1 MPLPTDANNVSSS
14 ANLPV
19 RRADAGDLNLQS
31 AGTISVQGARSN
43 EPEEFNI
50 DLLGL
55 WQILLK
61 RRWTIAATV
70 ALLFVI
76 GLIVSLMIT
85 PIYRATSSVQI
96 DREMI
101 NVTDNSNPLTDLWM
115 DPDYINTQYQNLQ
128 SRELAARVLTD
139 IGYQNAKRFES
150 VFPPSAAQQL
160 RTWLGGGKKQPLRG
174 ADKQKAEKAAAIGRV
189 GVFMRG
195 FTIEPVRNTRLVKI
209 HYNSTDPAFAI
220 LAANSLAE
228 AFQNRNLETRFETS
242 NYAKTYLEDQLKQL
256 KIRLEDSEAQLVR
269 VAQKEQIVGSGG
281 EDVGSLP
288 EQNLGALNAAL
299 AKAKED
305 RIRAQSDWQQAQS
318 SIGMVTFGETGSNSI
333 IRPLQEKRSALSA
346 EYQNKL
352 GTFKPAYP
360 QMLQLK
366 AQIDELDKQIA
377 QEISAIKSA
386 IRAEYESALQN
397 ENMISAQVSQLKGE
411 AIDLQGRSIQYN
423 IYKREVDTNRQ
434 LYEATLQRYK
444 EIGVAAGVG
453 LNNIL
458 IVDKAVAAG
467 KFRPN
472 IPLNLAVSLF
482 LGLIAGILL
491 ALLLEYLDD
500 TLKSPDDIEKRL
512 GLPVLG
518 VIPKLAENVTLEAAL
533 ADPRSGFSE
542 AYRSVRTSLQF
553 ATSHGVPRT
562 LLLTSASP
570 GEGKSTASLALARN
584 FSELGRR
591 VLLIDADMRNPSLHK
606 KMALDNGN
614 GLSNFLSGAASLT
627 DVLHYTEMVGLAV
640 ITTGPLPPNP
650 AELLHDD
657 NMRRL
662 LADGGE
668 LYDLVIIDGP
678 PVMGLADAPILANL
692 SEGVMLVVQA
702 GSTRKGLAINAVKRL
717 QAARAQIVGV
727 LINKFEPK
735 FAAYGYYSQDTGYG
749 DFSYYTAAEAGN
761 KRLGR

>member
-1 MPLPTDANNVSSS
+1 MNHPSDPGEGQDHAPLPIRQQAGQ
-14 ANLPV
+14 ALAV
-19 RRADAGDLNLQS
+19 RS
-31 AGTISVQGARSN
+31 AGQLATASAA

-50 DLLGL
+50 DLLSL
-55 WQILLK
+55 WQILMK
-61 RRWTIAATV
+61 RRWVIAATV
-70 ALLFVI
+70 ATVFVV
-76 GLIVSLMIT
+76 GLVVSLLIT
-85 PIYRATSSVQI
+85 PVYRATSSVQI

-101 NVTDNSNPLTDLWM
+101 NVTDNATPLTDLWM

-128 SRELAARVLTD
+128 SRELASRVLTD

-150 VFPPSAAQQL
+150 VFKPSAKEQVKA
-160 RTWLGGGKKQPLRG
+160 WLGGGKQVLKG
-174 ADKQKAEKAAAIGRV
+174 ADKQRAEKSAAIGRV
-189 GVFMRG
+189 GTFMKG
-195 FTIEPVRNTRLVKI
+195 YTIEPVRNTRLVRI
-209 HYNSTDPAFAI
+209 HYNSTDPAFAV

-242 NYAKTYLEDQLKQL
+242 NYAKAYLEDQLKQL

-269 VAQKEQIVGSGG
+269 VAEKEQIVGSGG
-281 EDVGSLP
+281 EELGSLP

-305 RIRAQSDWQQAQS
+305 RIRAQAEWQQAQS

-333 IRPLQEKRSALSA
+333 IRSLQEKRSALAA

-360 QMLQLK
+360 QMVQLK
-366 AQIDELDKQIA
+366 GQIDEIDKQIA
-377 QEISAIKSA
+377 QEIAAIKSA

-397 ENMISAQVSQLKGE
+397 ENMIAAQVDQLKGE
-411 AIDLQGRSIQYN
+411 AIDLKGRSIQYN

-467 KFRPN
+467 KFKPN
-472 IPLNLAVSLF
+472 IPLNLAISLL
-482 LGLIAGILL
+482 LGLVAGIVL

-500 TLKSPDDIEKRL
+500 TLKGPDDIEKRL

-518 VIPKLAENVTLEAAL
+518 VIPKLAENTTLEAAL
-533 ADPRSGFSE
+533 ADTRSAFSE

-553 ATSHGVPRT
+553 ATSHGAPRT

-606 KMALDNGN
+606 KMALDNAI
-614 GLSNFLSGAASLT
+614 GLSNYLAGAATLT

-692 SEGVMLVVQA
+692 SEGVLLVVQA
-702 GSTRKGLAINAVKRL
+702 GSTRKTLALNAVKRL
-717 QAARAQIVGV
+717 NAARAQIVGV

-735 FAAYGYYSQDTGYG
+735 YAAYGYYGKDTGYG
-749 DFSYYTAAEAGN
+749 DFSYYTAAESGHR
-761 KRLGR
+761 RLGK

>member
-1 MPLPTDANNVSSS
+1 MNLPSDPSAGRDRVPLPIRHEAEQPL
-14 ANLPV
+14 AV
-19 RRADAGDLNLQS
+19 RS
-31 AGTISVQGARSN
+31 AGQLAAASAADS
-43 EPEEFNI
+43 EEFNI
-50 DLLGL
+50 DLLSL
-55 WQILLK
+55 WHILLK
-61 RRWTIAATV
+61 RRWTIAASV
-70 ALLFVI
+70 AIVFVL

-85 PIYRATSSVQI
+85 PVYRASSSVQI

-101 NVTDNSNPLTDLWM
+101 NVTDSSNPLTDLWM

-128 SRELAARVLTD
+128 SRELASRVLTD

-150 VFPPSAAQQL
+150 VFKPSAMQQIK
-160 RTWLGGGKKQPLRG
+160 TWLKGGRKQELKG
-174 ADKQKAEKAAAIGRV
+174 AEKQRAEKSAAIARV
-189 GVFMRG
+189 GTFMKG
-195 FTIEPVRNTRLVKI
+195 YSIEPIRNTRLVKI

-220 LAANSLAE
+220 LSANSLAE

-242 NYAKTYLEDQLKQL
+242 NYAKAYLEDQLKQL

-269 VAQKEQIVGSGG
+269 VAQKEQIVGSGA
-281 EDVGSLP
+281 EDLGSLP

-305 RIRAQSDWQQAQS
+305 RIRAQSEWQQAQS

-333 IRPLQEKRSALSA
+333 IRSLQEKRSSLSA

-360 QMLQLK
+360 QMVQLK
-366 AQIDELDKQIA
+366 GQIDELDKQIA
-377 QEISAIKSA
+377 QEITSIKSA

-397 ENMISAQVSQLKGE
+397 ENMIKAQVDLLMGE
-411 AIDLQGRSIQYN
+411 AIDLKGRSIQYN

-472 IPLNLAVSLF
+472 IPLNLAISLL
-482 LGLIAGILL
+482 LGLIAGIVL

-500 TLKSPDDIEKRL
+500 TLKSPDDVEKRL

-533 ADPRSGFSE
+533 ADTRSGFSE

-606 KMALDNGN
+606 KMAIDNAI
-614 GLSNFLSGAASLT
+614 GLSNFLAGAASLT

-650 AELLHDD
+650 AELLQDD

-702 GSTRKGLAINAVKRL
+702 GSTRKTLAVNAVKRL

-727 LINKFEPK
+727 LINKFEAK
-735 FAAYGYYSQDTGYG
+735 HATYGYYGKDTGYG
-749 DFSYYTAAEAGN
+749 DFSYYTAGEES
-761 KRLGR
+761 RRRIGR

>member
-1 MPLPTDANNVSSS
+1 MNLPSDPNAGQER
-14 ANLPV
+14 APLPV
-19 RRADAGDLNLQS
+19 RRDADQSLAVRPAGQLAHAQ
-31 AGTISVQGARSN
+31 AA

-70 ALLFVI
+70 AIVFVV

-85 PIYRATSSVQI
+85 PVYRATSSVQI

-101 NVTDNSNPLTDLWM
+101 NVTDNASPLTDLWM

-128 SRELAARVLTD
+128 SRELASRVLTD
-139 IGYQNAKRFES
+139 IGYQNAKRFEA
-150 VFPPSAAQQL
+150 VFPPPALQQVKA
-160 RTWLGGGKKQPLRG
+160 WLGGGAKKELKG
-174 ADKQKAEKAAAIGRV
+174 AEKQRAEKTAAIGRV
-189 GVFMRG
+189 GVFMKG
-195 FTIEPVRNTRLVKI
+195 YTIEPVRNTRLVKI
-209 HYNSTDPAFAI
+209 HYNSTDPAFAV
-220 LAANSLAE
+220 LSANSLAE

-256 KIRLEDSEAQLVR
+256 KIRLEDSEAQLVK

-281 EDVGSLP
+281 EEIGSLP

-299 AKAKED
+299 AEAKEQ
-305 RIRAQSDWQQAQS
+305 RIRAQSEWQQAQS

-333 IRPLQEKRSALSA
+333 IRSLQEKRSTLSA

-360 QMLQLK
+360 QMVQLK
-366 AQIDELDKQIA
+366 GQIDEIDKQIA
-377 QEISAIKSA
+377 QEITAIKSA

-397 ENMISAQVSQLKGE
+397 ENMIAAQVDLLKGE
-411 AIDLQGRSIQYN
+411 AIDLKGRSIQYN

-458 IVDKAVAAG
+458 IVDKAVSAG

-472 IPLNLAVSLF
+472 IPLNLAVSLL
-482 LGLIAGILL
+482 LGLVAGILL

-518 VIPKLAENVTLEAAL
+518 VIPKLAENVSLEAAL
-533 ADPRSGFSE
+533 ADTRSAFSE

-570 GEGKSTASLALARN
+570 GEGKSTASLTLARN

-606 KMALDNGN
+606 KMALDNTI
-614 GLSNFLSGAASLT
+614 GLSNFLAGAASLT

-640 ITTGPLPPNP
+640 ISTGPLPPNP

-692 SEGVMLVVQA
+692 AEGVLLVVQA
-702 GSTRKGLAINAVKRL
+702 GTTRKTLALNAVKRL

-735 FAAYGYYSQDTGYG
+735 HASYGYYGKDTGYG
-749 DFSYYTAAEAGN
+749 DFSYYTAGEAGH
-761 KRLGR
+761 KRLGG